1 MGRSYAGMA
10 IADPIPGQQGRTVS
24 SSEIAFLAL
33 GLILGGALGAA
44 FLAAVHFLPAP
55 RREVRI
61 TIAPNSI
68 AARRA
73 VTLSDP
79 TAARSRPS
87 PPNSPVD
94 AAWPDG
100 FGPATGIPAT
110 ADPEAL
116 VTAAPLRTR
125 VLSTPALLPA
135 TAVAIPI
142 VGGRPAAPL
151 GGLASAA
158 NGRPGHDA
166 VSAWR
171 IPAGVAIAIADGPA
185 PSARAAS
192 PRPTAIL
199 DIGRPSSE
207 WHVRPRPP
215 VLGGR
220 PTLAMAAGSIPV
232 ARADEPRE
240 PSPVAPASAAP
251 APVALP
257 GAADQCAPAR
267 TAAEERCLEASGA
280 REHARTAA
288 DAMREAKR
296 ALDELQERIDK
307 ARGASDPRAVAV
319 TKGELHAAYREA
331 SANAA
336 TPEEA
341 EAAARRW
348 LSAID
353 RANTDA
359 RAALQLVETATAEL
373 RERMPGLERLA
384 AEADAA
390 RINAEGAEQACRTAR
405 EELARC
411 EELAVLAVAAALPAA
426 AEPPD
431 PFATAWPTEPDLA
444 RDRGAPGSAA
454 EDLAGLSVIVRVL
467 RGDRAAR
474 ERVVAALAG
483 DEAVSVATWRLRV
496 SALVDA
502 IVACAIEA
510 GSLDL
515 PDDDPFWQLFTHR
528 ERREI
533 VEALSSLGFRFDGL
547 GGFADGRV
555 PAARDLSLAV
565 GYAGLDPMRIRI
577 WPREGELAVLYS
589 RAIVAADAW
598 LATRADDLALGA
610 VVDALGPRAEDLGEL
625 WNAWGRI
632 RTLLL
637 ATD

>member
-1 MGRSYAGMA
+1 
-10 IADPIPGQQGRTVS
+10 VS

-79 TAARSRPS
+79 TGARSRPS
-87 PPNSPVD
+87 SPNSPVD
-94 AAWPDG
+94 VTSPDG
-100 FGPATGIPAT
+100 FDPAPGIPGPATWIPAT
-110 ADPEAL
+110 GGPEAR
-116 VTAAPLRTR
+116 VTASPLRTR
-125 VLSTPALLPA
+125 VPSAPAPLPA
-135 TAVAIPI
+135 IAVAVPI
-142 VGGRPAAPL
+142 VGERPAPPL
-151 GGLASAA
+151 GGPASAA
-158 NGRPGHDA
+158 NGSPGRDA

-171 IPAGVAIAIADGPA
+171 IPAAVAIAIADGPA

-199 DIGRPSSE
+199 DVGRPSSE
-207 WHVRPRPP
+207 WHVRARPP
-215 VLGGR
+215 VDEGR
-220 PTLAMAAGSIPV
+220 PTLAMAAGSIPI

-267 TAAEERCLEASGA
+267 TAAEERCLEAVGA
-280 REHARTAA
+280 RERARVAA
-288 DAMREAKR
+288 DAVREAKR
-296 ALDELQERIDK
+296 ALAELQERIDK
-307 ARGASDPRAVAV
+307 ARAASDPRAVAV

-331 SANAA
+331 SAAAA

-341 EAAARRW
+341 EAAARHW

-359 RAALQLVETATAEL
+359 RAALQLVEAATAEL
-373 RERMPGLERLA
+373 REQTPGLERLA
-384 AEADAA
+384 VESDAA
-390 RINAEGAEQACRTAR
+390 RINAEGAEQACRGAR
-405 EELARC
+405 EALARC
-411 EELAVLAVAAALPAA
+411 EELAAAAALSAAALPTDAG
-426 AEPPD
+426 PPD

-444 RDRGAPGSAA
+444 RDRGAPGNAA
-454 EDLAGLSVIVRVL
+454 EDLAGLSLIVRVL

-474 ERVVAALAG
+474 ERVVAAVAG
-483 DEAVSVATWRLRV
+483 DEPASVATWRLRV

-502 IVACAIEA
+502 IMACAIEA

-555 PAARDLSLAV
+555 PTARDLSLAV

-577 WPREGELAVLYS
+577 WPREGELAALYS

-598 LATRADDLALGA
+598 LATRADDLALGS

-637 ATD
+637 TTD

>member
-1 MGRSYAGMA
+1 
-10 IADPIPGQQGRTVS
+10 VS

-33 GLILGGALGAA
+33 GLIIGGALGAA
-44 FLAAVHFLPAP
+44 FLAAVYSRLAP

-79 TAARSRPS
+79 TAAPSRPS

-94 AAWPDG
+94 AACPDG
-100 FGPATGIPAT
+100 FDPAPGIPVT
-110 ADPEAL
+110 ACPGAL
-116 VTAAPLRTR
+116 VAVLPLRTR
-125 VLSTPALLPA
+125 VPSAPGLVPAI
-135 TAVAIPI
+135 AVAVPI
-142 VGGRPAAPL
+142 VRGGPAAPL
-151 GGLASAA
+151 GGIASAVNA
-158 NGRPGHDA
+158 SPGHDTVA
-166 VSAWR
+166 AWR
-171 IPAGVAIAIADGPA
+171 IPTAVAIAIADGPA
-185 PSARAAS
+185 PSARATS
-192 PRPTAIL
+192 PRLTAIL

-207 WHVRPRPP
+207 WHIRPRSP
-215 VLGGR
+215 VHEGR
-220 PTLAMAAGSIPV
+220 PALAMAAAGIPIAGADEI
-232 ARADEPRE
+232 ARAHELRE
-240 PSPVAPASAAP
+240 PSPVTPASAAP
-251 APVALP
+251 APVALS
-257 GAADQCAPAR
+257 GALDQCAPAR
-267 TAAEERCLEASGA
+267 TAAEERCLEAAGA
-280 REHARTAA
+280 RERARVAA
-288 DAMREAKR
+288 DAKRDAKR
-296 ALDELQERIDK
+296 AFDELHERIDK
-307 ARGASDPRAVAV
+307 AREASDPRAVAV

-331 SANAA
+331 SAAAA

-341 EAAARRW
+341 EAAARHW

-359 RAALQLVETATAEL
+359 RAALRLVETATAEL
-373 RERMPGLERLA
+373 RERAPGLERLA
-384 AEADAA
+384 VEADAA
-390 RINAEGAEQACRTAR
+390 RITAEGAEQACRAAR
-405 EELARC
+405 EELALC
-411 EELAVLAVAAALPAA
+411 EELAVAAALPPAAESAA
-426 AEPPD
+426 AEATH
-431 PFATAWPTEPDLA
+431 PFVAAWPTEPDLA
-444 RDRGAPGSAA
+444 RDPGAPESAA

-474 ERVVAALAG
+474 ERLAAALAG
-483 DEAVSVATWRLRV
+483 DEPASVATWRLRV

-502 IVACAIEA
+502 IVARAIEA

-577 WPREGELAVLYS
+577 WPREGELAALYS

-610 VVDALGPRAEDLGEL
+610 VVDALGPRAEDLGEV

-632 RTLLL
+632 RALLL

>member
-1 MGRSYAGMA
+1 MAGRLR
-10 IADPIPGQQGRTVS
+10 PG
-24 SSEIAFLAL
+24 
-33 GLILGGALGAA
+33 
-44 FLAAVHFLPAP
+44 P
-55 RREVRI
+55 RD
-61 TIAPNSI
+61 
-68 AARRA
+68 RRPGHR
-73 VTLSDP
+73 D
-79 TAARSRPS
+79 
-87 PPNSPVD
+87 
-94 AAWPDG
+94 
-100 FGPATGIPAT
+100 PAT
-110 ADPEAL
+110 AGPEAL
-116 VTAAPLRTR
+116 VTASPLRTR
-125 VLSTPALLPA
+125 VPSAPALLPA
-135 TAVAIPI
+135 TAVAVPI

-158 NGRPGHDA
+158 NGSPGHDA

-171 IPAGVAIAIADGPA
+171 IPAGVAIAIAGGPA

-215 VLGGR
+215 VHERR
-220 PTLAMAAGSIPV
+220 PTLALAAGSIPV

-240 PSPVAPASAAP
+240 PSPAAPASTAT

-257 GAADQCAPAR
+257 GATDQCAPAR
-267 TAAEERCLEASGA
+267 TTAEERCLEAASA
-280 REHARTAA
+280 RERARVAA
-288 DAMREAKR
+288 DAAHEAKR
-296 ALDELQERIDK
+296 AFDELQERIDK

-319 TKGELHAAYREA
+319 TKGELHAAYRQA
-331 SANAA
+331 SAAAA

-359 RAALQLVETATAEL
+359 RAALRLVETTTAEL

-384 AEADAA
+384 VEADAA
-390 RINAEGAEQACRTAR
+390 RINAEAAEQACRDAR

-411 EELAVLAVAAALPAA
+411 EELAVAAALPPAA
-426 AEPPD
+426 LPPAGEPPD

-444 RDRGAPGSAA
+444 RDRGAPGNPA
-454 EDLAGLSVIVRVL
+454 EDLAGLSLIVRVL

-483 DEAVSVATWRLRV
+483 DEPASVATWRLRV

-502 IVACAIEA
+502 IVARAIEA
-510 GSLDL
+510 GYLDL
-515 PDDDPFWQLFTHR
+515 PDDDPFWQLFTHL

-533 VEALSSLGFRFDGL
+533 VVALSSLGFRFDGL
-547 GGFADGRV
+547 GGFADGRL

-577 WPREGELAVLYS
+577 WPREGELATLYA

-598 LATRADDLALGA
+598 LATRTDDLALGA
-610 VVDALGPRAEDLGEL
+610 VVDALGPRAEELGEL

-632 RTLLL
+632 RALLL